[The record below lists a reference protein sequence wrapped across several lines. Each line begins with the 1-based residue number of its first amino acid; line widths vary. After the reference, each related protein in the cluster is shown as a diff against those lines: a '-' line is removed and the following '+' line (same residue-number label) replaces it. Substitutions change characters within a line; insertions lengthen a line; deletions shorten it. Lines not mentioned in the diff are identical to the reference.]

1 MNKYITKIK
10 SKFTIYNVSIF
21 LMIAFVLAI
30 AILGIYIT
38 YGISILAIIL
48 YKLIR
53 RRDIIMKKMN
63 INDKKSNT
71 KKKTSDKVV
80 KEKKV
85 NKKTKFKTILHRIF
99 LGMLIFF
106 IIGLLSVF
114 AFAALIVITA
124 PEFDPNNMSRKEA
137 TTLFDKNGEVIV
149 KLGLEKREIITYD
162 QMPDVLVDAIVA
174 TEDARFFQHNGFDL
188 PRFMVASLGQ
198 ALGQDAGGASTLTMQ
213 VSKNNYT
220 SNVSSGFDGVKRKF
234 TDIYMSIFKI
244 ERNYTKEEIFEFYA
258 NQNNLGAGAYGVQQA
273 SLTYFGKDAK
283 DLNLSEAAL
292 IAGLFQAPSA
302 YNPFFNPEAATRRR
316 GNVLYLM
323 ERHGYITNEE
333 RVIANAIPVVDLLN
347 KNAASSNFQAFV
359 DTVVEEVVLLTGKD
373 PYIVSMDIYTTM
385 DKEKQLYVNSIMDGT
400 VFKWENDVVDAGIA
414 IISNEDGSIAAI
426 GAGRHRTGQRQFN
439 NATMIKRQIGS
450 TSKPLFDYAPGI
462 ENNNWSSYQLFADEP
477 HSYTNGGSIKNWDNK
492 FDGLLTMRVALA
504 RSRNIPALKAFQANS
519 NKDILDFV
527 TSVGL
532 SPEIESGRVHEAH
545 ALGGYNG
552 ESPLSMAAA
561 YSVFANGG
569 FYTKPYSFT
578 KITYRETKEE
588 FINNPEK
595 TRVLSSATAYIMA
608 NMLTD
613 AAKTGLGGYSN
624 ISGRVYGAKTGTT
637 NFSAATIK
645 QFKLPSSAINDQWVV
660 GTSPDYAVG
669 VWYGY
674 EKTSSDYYTRLFG
687 MEHAKLFQKIGQ
699 GTFSAGSNFTQ
710 SRDVV
715 RIEVEKESWP
725 AMLPSANTPEDMR
738 ITELFI
744 RGTEPTEVSSRFM
757 NLDAVKN
764 LTHELLANKV
774 TLSWDTIDTPSALD
788 QSKLEEYFRS
798 LYQNTTHRNNALNS
812 RILWNQENI
821 GEVGYNI
828 YSKDESGALSL
839 LGFTKDNNFEYTI
852 TDNTIFVVKSTYT
865 IFKASESSDST
876 LSVEFTPAV
885 VDAVLNGEAT
895 INVPSGSTYTE
906 QSVRVTEDGI
916 DVTTNPAVNINRS
929 IKKGTETVTTVTT
942 PGTYIITYNV
952 GYKSFSKILT
962 RIVIVQ

>member
-1 MNKYITKIK
+1 MKKINLNNKKINFKNKINEKKPKEKIVKKKTKIK
-10 SKFTIYNVSIF
+10 TLLK
-21 LMIAFVLAI
+21 
-30 AILGIYIT
+30 
-38 YGISILAIIL
+38 
-48 YKLIR
+48 
-53 RRDIIMKKMN
+53 
-63 INDKKSNT
+63 
-71 KKKTSDKVV
+71 
-80 KEKKV
+80 
-85 NKKTKFKTILHRIF
+85 RIF
-99 LGMLIFF
+99 LGLLILF
-106 IIGLLSVF
+106 IIGLLSIF
-114 AFAALIVITA
+114 AFAALIVVTS

-188 PRFMVASLGQ
+188 PRFMVASFGQ
-198 ALGQDAGGASTLTMQ
+198 LMGKDAGGASTLTMQ

-220 SNVSSGFDGVKRKF
+220 SNVASGFEGIKRKF

-323 ERHGYITNEE
+323 ERHGYITSEE
-333 RVIANAIPVVDLLN
+333 RSIANAIPVVDLLN

-359 DTVVEEVVLLTGKD
+359 DTVVEEVVLLAGKD
-373 PYIVSMDIYTTM
+373 PYTVSMDIYTTM
-385 DKEKQLYVNSIMDGT
+385 DKDKQLYINSIMDGT

-414 IISNEDGSIAAI
+414 VISNKDGSIAAV

-462 ENNNWSSYQLFADEP
+462 ENNNWSSYQLFVDEP
-477 HSYTNGGSIKNWDNK
+477 HSYTNGGPIKNWDNR

-504 RSRNIPALKAFQANS
+504 RSRNIPALKAFQSNS
-519 NKDILDFV
+519 NKDIVDFV

-532 SPEIESGRVHEAH
+532 SPELESGRVHEAH

-578 KITYRETKEE
+578 KIIYRETKEE
-588 FINNPEK
+588 YINNPEK
-595 TRVLSSATAYIMA
+595 TRVLSNATAYIMA
-608 NMLTD
+608 DMLID
-613 AAKTGLGGYSN
+613 SAKTGLGGFSN
-624 ISGRVYGAKTGTT
+624 ISGRTYGAKTGTT

-645 QFKLPSSAINDQWVV
+645 QFNLPTSAINDQWVV
-660 GTSPDYAVG
+660 GTSPDYSVG

-674 EKTSSDYYTRLFG
+674 DKTSSDYYTRLFG
-687 MEHAKLFQKIGQ
+687 MEHAKLFQKVGQ
-699 GTFSAGSNFTQ
+699 GTFVAGSNFTQ
-710 SRDVV
+710 SKDVV
-715 RIEVEKESWP
+715 RVEVEKESWP
-725 AMLPSANTPEDMR
+725 AMLPSSNTPDDMK

-744 RGTEPTEVSSRFM
+744 KGTEPTEVSSRFM

-764 LTHELLANKV
+764 LTHELSTNKV
-774 TLSWDTIDTPSALD
+774 TLSWDTINTPNGLD
-788 QSKLEEYFRS
+788 QDVLNEYFRS
-798 LYQNTTHRNNALNS
+798 LYGNTTYRNNALNN
-812 RILWNQENI
+812 RIIWNQENI

-828 YSKDESGALSL
+828 YKQDESGSLSL
-839 LGFTKDNNFEYTI
+839 LGFTKNNSFEHTM
-852 TDNTIFVVKSTYT
+852 TENTTFVVKSTYT
-865 IFKASESSDST
+865 IFKASESSGTT

-885 VDAVLNGEAT
+885 VDAVLNGDAAVT
-895 INVPSGSTYTE
+895 VPSGGTYVE
-906 QSVRVTEDGI
+906 RSVKVTEDGE
-916 DVTTNPAVNINRS
+916 DVTTNPAVNITRS
-929 IKKGTETVTTVTT
+929 IRRGTDTVTAVTT
-942 PGTYIITYNV
+942 PGIYTITYNV
-952 GYKSFSKILT
+952 GYKSFSKVLT
-962 RIVIVQ
+962 RIVTVQ